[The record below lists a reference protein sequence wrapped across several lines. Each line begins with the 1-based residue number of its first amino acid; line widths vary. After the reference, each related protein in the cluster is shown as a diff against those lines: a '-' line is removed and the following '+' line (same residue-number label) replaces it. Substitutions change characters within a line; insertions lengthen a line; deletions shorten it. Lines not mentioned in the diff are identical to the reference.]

1 MNQIKPGWFTCL
13 VSLLGLACLAALV
26 VGGIFVLVPLQAER
40 KYGPA
45 SSGLNPALHLYL
57 STLLLLQNNDLVRP
71 VDSSGVEQAFKIE
84 LGESPQTIT
93 RRLEEQGLIRNRE
106 TMLNYLVYSG
116 LDTTLQA
123 GSYQLNPAMSAM
135 QITRTLQ
142 DPTPS
147 EVIFRILPGWRAE
160 EIAAAL
166 PTSGLEITPNEFL
179 NAISLPPEGY
189 TFLEELPELAT
200 LEGFLF
206 PDTYTLAREISVNE
220 LVALLLANFDRQ
232 VDPTLRQGFT
242 NQGLTLHQALTLSS
256 IIEREA
262 VVDEEMPVIA
272 SVFLNRLAAGMK
284 LDSDPTVQYALG
296 FNSSQDTWWTN
307 PLSRTDLQVNS
318 PYNTYLNTGLPPG
331 PISNPGLA
339 ALKAI
344 AFPSNTDYFYFRA
357 ACDGSGRHQFS
368 QTYEQHLQKACP

>member
-1 MNQIKPGWFTCL
+1 MNQRKPGWFTCL
-13 VSLLGLACLAALV
+13 AGLLSLVCLAALV
-26 VGGIFVLVPLQAER
+26 AGSVFVLVPLQAER
-40 KYGPA
+40 IYGPA
-45 SSGLNPALHLYL
+45 SSGLNPALHVYL

-71 VDSSGVEQAFKIE
+71 VDTSGAEQAFTVA
-84 LGESPQTIT
+84 LGESPQTIAS
-93 RRLEEQGLIRNRE
+93 RLEDLGLIRNRE

-123 GSYQLNPAMSAM
+123 GSYQLSPAMSAL

-147 EVIFRILPGWRAE
+147 EVDFRILPGWRAE

-166 PTSGLEITPNEFL
+166 PTSGLEITPNQFL

-189 TFLEELPELAT
+189 PFLEELPEFAT

-206 PDTYTLAREISVNE
+206 PDSYTLAREISVNE

-232 VDPTLRQGFT
+232 LNPTLRQGFT
-242 NQGLTLHQALTLSS
+242 NQGLTLHQALTLAS

-318 PYNTYLNTGLPPG
+318 PYNTYRNTGLPPG

-339 ALKAI
+339 ALKAV
-344 AFPSNTDYFYFRA
+344 AFPTNSNFYYFRA

-368 QTYEQHLQKACP
+368 QTYEQHLQNACP

>member
-1 MNQIKPGWFTCL
+1 MNQRKPGWFTCL
-13 VSLLGLACLAALV
+13 VGLLSLVCLATLIM
-26 VGGIFVLVPLQAER
+26 GGIFVLVPLQAER

-45 SSGLNPALHLYL
+45 SSNLSPALHLYL

-71 VDSSGVEQAFKIE
+71 VDSAGTEQAFTIE
-84 LGESPQTIT
+84 FGESPQTIT
-93 RRLEEQGLIRNRE
+93 RRLKEQGLIRNRE

-123 GSYQLNPAMSAM
+123 GSYRLNPAMSAM
-135 QITRTLQ
+135 QIARTLQ

-147 EVIFRILPGWRAE
+147 EVDFRILPGWRAE

-179 NAISLPPEGY
+179 NTISLPPEGY
-189 TFLEELPELAT
+189 PFLEELPELAS

-206 PDTYTLAREISVNE
+206 PDTYPLAREISVSE

-232 VDPTLRQGFT
+232 VDATLRQGFT
-242 NQGLTLHQALTLSS
+242 NQGLTLYQAISLAS

-262 VVDEEMPVIA
+262 MVDEEMPVIA

-284 LDSDPTVQYALG
+284 LDSDPTVQFALG
-296 FNSSQDTWWTN
+296 FNTSQDTWWTN

-339 ALKAI
+339 ALKAV
-344 AFPSNTDYFYFRA
+344 AFPTNTDFYYFRA

-368 QTYEQHLQKACP
+368 QTYEQHLQKACQ

>member
-13 VSLLGLACLAALV
+13 VSLLSLTCLAALV
-26 VGGIFVLVPLQAER
+26 AGGIFVLVPLQAER

-45 SSGLNPALHLYL
+45 SSSLNPALHLYL

-71 VDSSGVEQAFKIE
+71 VDSAGAEQAFQIE

-93 RRLEEQGLIRNRE
+93 RRLEDQGLIRNRE

-123 GSYQLNPAMSAM
+123 GTYQLSSAMSAM

-147 EVIFRILPGWRAE
+147 EVSFRILPGWRAE

-189 TFLEELPELAT
+189 PFLEELPELAT

-206 PDTYTLAREISVNE
+206 PESYTLAREISVNE
-220 LVALLLANFDRQ
+220 LIALLLANFDRQ

-242 NQGLTLHQALTLSS
+242 DQGLTLHQALTLAS

-318 PYNTYLNTGLPPG
+318 PFNTYLNTGLPPG

-339 ALKAI
+339 ALKAVS
-344 AFPSNTDYFYFRA
+344 FPSSTDYYYFRA